1 MYMYGYEPKLIIFL
15 DYSIKKTENMS
26 NIFGY
31 PSANKC
37 WVEKDFLY
45 KSIKTSKTCKFN
57 IWLKYFIGP
66 HFLSK
71 ISIRS

>member
-1 MYMYGYEPKLIIFL
+1 MYGYEPKLIIFL

-37 WVEKDFLY
+37 
-45 KSIKTSKTCKFN
+45 
-57 IWLKYFIGP
+57 
-66 HFLSK
+66 
-71 ISIRS
+71 